1 MLEKAR
7 CKVVAKGSIQGIMP
21 FVIRKTIWQMHQWQ
35 PDLTWRPFMLYPQGS
50 KTNSSMSELGSR
62 SEMPL
67 LTVVCC
73 ADTKSA
79 PLQNCAAC
87 IDTRGHQYQYQRLF
101 R

>member
-1 MLEKAR
+1 
-7 CKVVAKGSIQGIMP
+7 
-21 FVIRKTIWQMHQWQ
+21 
-35 PDLTWRPFMLYPQGS
+35 MLYPQGS
-50 KTNSSMSELGSR
+50 KTNSSMSEPGRR

-73 ADTKSA
+73 ADTKPA

-87 IDTRGHQYQYQRLF
+87 KNTGDQQNQRQHLVRQAPGHILHRH